1 MKKSLI
7 LLVLVVLACLFGFLW
22 WNNGTLPVN
31 INDKKEKIFVI
42 NKGESIREIGNSLKQ
57 EGFIRDPVVFFLYL
71 KFISRDK
78 AIQAGDYRIAPS
90 QTLASIVD
98 TLRHGTLD
106 RWVTIR
112 EGLRAEEIAQIFKD
126 NEFIK
131 YDESW
136 VPIFASNEGK
146 LFPDTYLIPKD
157 ADVDFIISIL
167 KNNFTT
173 KIKNLGLS
181 ENDPNFN
188 EVLTVA
194 SIIEREAAGT
204 KDMGL
209 VASVIY
215 NRLKIGMALQVD
227 ATVQYALGYSTS
239 QKTWW
244 RKSLSNAELAMAS
257 PYNTYK
263 NPGLPP
269 RPICSPGE
277 SAIAAALNP
286 AKSNYIYY
294 VADSKGVSHFAA
306 TLEEH
311 NNNIEKYLNN

>member
-1 MKKSLI
+1 MRKLFVLLTLTI
-7 LLVLVVLACLFGFLW
+7 LVFVLGFLW
-22 WNNGTLPVN
+22 WNNGTQPKD
-31 INDKKEKIFVI
+31 IKDKKERIFVI
-42 NKGESIREIGNSLKQ
+42 KKGESIREIGNSLKE
-57 EGFIRDPVVFFLYL
+57 EGFVRDPVVFFLYL
-71 KFISRDK
+71 KFVSKDK
-78 AIQAGDYRIAPS
+78 AIQAGDYRISPS
-90 QTLASIVD
+90 QTLISIMD

-131 YDESW
+131 YDDSW
-136 VPIFASNEGK
+136 APVFASNEGK

-167 KNNFTT
+167 KNNFTA
-173 KIKNLGLS
+173 KIKTLGFS
-181 ENDPNFN
+181 QDDPRFN
-188 EVLTVA
+188 EVITVA

-204 KDMGL
+204 QDMGL

-227 ATVQYALGYSTS
+227 ATVQYALGYSPA

-244 RKSLSNAELAMAS
+244 RKHLSSAEIAFAS

-269 RPICSPGE
+269 QPICSPGIK
-277 SAIAAALNP
+277 AIEAALNP
-286 AKSNYIYY
+286 AKSSYIYY
-294 VADSKGVSHFAA
+294 VADAKGISHFAA

-311 NNNIEKYLNN
+311 NRNIQKYLNN

>member
-7 LLVLVVLACLFGFLW
+7 LLVLVVIAAVFGFLW

-42 NKGESIREIGNSLKQ
+42 KKGESIREIGNSLKQ

-71 KFISRDK
+71 KVVSSDK

-131 YDESW
+131 YDDSW

-167 KNNFTT
+167 KNNFTA
-173 KIKNLGLS
+173 KIKALGLS

-227 ATVQYALGYSTS
+227 ATVQYALGYSPS

-244 RKSLSNAELAMAS
+244 RKRLSNAELALAS

-269 RPICSPGE
+269 RPICSPGV

-286 AKSNYIYY
+286 AKSSYIYY

-311 NNNIEKYLNN
+311 NRNIQKYLNN

>member
-7 LLVLVVLACLFGFLW
+7 LLVLAVLACLFGFLW

-31 INDKKEKIFVI
+31 INDKKDNIFVI
-42 NKGESIREIGNSLKQ
+42 KKGESIREIGNSLKQ

-71 KFISRDK
+71 RFISRDK
-78 AIQAGDYRIAPS
+78 AIQAGDYRISPS
-90 QTLASIVD
+90 QTLSSIVD

-131 YDESW
+131 YDDSW
-136 VPIFASNEGK
+136 IPIFVSDEGR

-157 ADVDFIISIL
+157 ADVDLIISIL
-167 KNNFTT
+167 KNNFTD
-173 KIKNLGLS
+173 KIKTIGLS
-181 ENDPNFN
+181 EDDPKFN
-188 EVLTVA
+188 EIITVA

-215 NRLKIGMALQVD
+215 NRLRIGMALQVD
-227 ATVQYALGYSTS
+227 ATVQYGLGYSPA

-244 RKSLSNAELAMAS
+244 RKRLSNTELAMMS

-269 RPICSPGE
+269 RPICSPGI
-277 SAIAAALNP
+277 SAITAALAP
-286 AKSNYIYY
+286 SKSNYLYY

-311 NNNIEKYLNN
+311 NRNIQKYLNN

>member
-1 MKKSLI
+1 MRKGLI
-7 LLVLVVLACLFGFLW
+7 LLVIVAIAAVFGFLW
-22 WNNGTLPVN
+22 WNNGTQPN
-31 INDKKEKIFVI
+31 DIKDKKERIFVI
-42 NKGESIREIGNSLKQ
+42 KKGESIREIGNSLKE
-57 EGFIRDPVVFFLYL
+57 EGFVRDPVVFFLYL
-71 KFISRDK
+71 KFISKDK
-78 AIQAGDYRIAPS
+78 AIQAGDYRISPS
-90 QTLASIVD
+90 QSLVSIVD

-131 YDESW
+131 YDDSW
-136 VPIFASNEGK
+136 VPIFASNEGQ

-157 ADVDFIISIL
+157 ADIDLIISIL
-167 KNNFTT
+167 KNNFSV
-173 KIKNLGLS
+173 KIKAIGLLQ
-181 ENDPNFN
+181 DAPKFN

-204 KDMGL
+204 QDMAL

-215 NRLKIGMALQVD
+215 NRLKMGMALQVD
-227 ATVQYALGYSTS
+227 ATVQYALGYNPAG
-239 QKTWW
+239 KTWW
-244 RKSLSNAELAMAS
+244 KKNLTNAELSIVS

-269 RPICSPGE
+269 RPICNPGIK
-277 SAIAAALNP
+277 AIDAALNP

-294 VADSKGVSHFAA
+294 VADAKGISHFAA

-311 NNNIEKYLNN
+311 NKNIQKYLNN